1 MTAAKPLSRRRVLVA
16 GLSAAALLG
25 ARSAG
30 AAVLATPSA
39 GTGPFY
45 PESLPLDS
53 DADLVQVAGR
63 PDRAAG
69 EVTHLFGRLLDRE
82 GAPISGARV
91 EIWQCD
97 AGGVYHHSRDRRFG
111 EADENFQGFGAAK
124 TSGGGEYRFRT
135 IKPVPYPSRTP
146 HIHFRILAPG
156 HAPFTTQMYVAGHP
170 LNADDILFRRIAA
183 DERGRVTVA
192 FVPAPEIEAGALM
205 AGFDIALPA

>member
-1 MTAAKPLSRRRVLVA
+1 MTAAKPLSRRRVLVV
-16 GLSAAALLG
+16 GLSSAALFG

-30 AAVLATPSA
+30 AALLATPPA

-69 EVTHLFGRLLDRE
+69 EIIHLFGRLFDSG
-82 GAPISGARV
+82 GAPIAGARV

-97 AGGVYHHSRDRRFG
+97 ARGVYHHSRDRRFG
-111 EADENFQGFGAAK
+111 EADGNFQGFGVAA

-135 IKPVPYPSRTP
+135 IKPVPYPGRTP

-183 DERGRVTVA
+183 DERGRVTAA
-192 FVPAPEIEAGALM
+192 FAPAPEIEASAFK
-205 AGFDIALPA
+205 AVFDIVLPA